1 MRVNIDDLVR
11 RITTFSNTGNLQGLK
26 ACLEYHLEEAKIG
39 MPKAG
44 DLLIVRRS
52 GMYKLIEH
60 KGCGNGNDA
69 FLAKGKED
77 IIRVLNLILKDSL

>member
-1 MRVNIDDLVR
+1 MNIDDLVTK
-11 RITTFSNTGNLQGLK
+11 ITAFSNTGNLKGIK

-44 DLLIVRRS
+44 DLLITRRS
-52 GMYKLIEH
+52 GKYELIEH

-77 IIRVLNLILKDSL
+77 ILRVLELRLEENQ